1 MREIKFR
8 GKRVDNG
15 EWVFG
20 DLIHRN
26 EMLFINVY
34 KTDFGYYAYEVPA
47 VTKTVGQFTGL
58 KDVADKEIYEGD
70 IVRVYYNGYEET
82 SIHEVRYMIDESYPA
97 FDLVPII
104 SFADSNSLQYA
115 FTIYTIEVIG
125 NIHDQKEET
134 I

>member
-58 KDVADKEIYEGD
+58 KDKNGKEIYEGYVVLCD
-70 IVRVYYNGYEET
+70 RHINDAFDKTTFLIG
-82 SIHEVRYMIDESYPA
+82 IDEY
-97 FDLVPII
+97 FRYQGI
-104 SFADSNSLQYA
+104 SKLGNEISVEEFEYA
-115 FTIYTIEVIG
+115 EVIG
-125 NIHDQKEET
+125 NIHDNKELL
-134 I
+134 

>member
-1 MREIKFR
+1 MREIQFR
-8 GKRVDNG
+8 GKRAD
-15 EWVFG
+15 EKWVFG
-20 DLIHRN
+20 SYVLAPSGNVSIFDNRSAFNWVDL
-26 EMLFINVY
+26 E
-34 KTDFGYYAYEVPA
+34 
-47 VTKTVGQFTGL
+47 TVGQFTGL

-134 I
+134 K